1 MGKVASD
8 FAERIILTNDNP
20 RFENPQKIRRDIK
33 KGIKKKRITEIA
45 NRAIAIKQAIHNL
58 NSGDILLVAG
68 KGHEK
73 TQDIGNKKIFFSDRK
88 VILNAIKHKNNNLSD
103 NLKLNVVKE
112 AAKIKN
118 LSDSISLKTA
128 RIISK

>member
-1 MGKVASD
+1 M
-8 FAERIILTNDNP
+8 
-20 RFENPQKIRRDIK
+20 
-33 KGIKKKRITEIA
+33 
-45 NRAIAIKQAIHNL
+45 

-112 AAKIKN
+112 AAKIKK
-118 LSDSISLKTA
+118 LSASISLKTA
-128 RIISK
+128 RINSQEVTNCLLYTSPSPRD

>member
-1 MGKVASD
+1 M
-8 FAERIILTNDNP
+8 
-20 RFENPQKIRRDIK
+20 
-33 KGIKKKRITEIA
+33 
-45 NRAIAIKQAIHNL
+45 

-88 VILNAIKHKNNNLSD
+88 VILNAIKNKNNNLSN

-112 AAKIKN
+112 AVKIKKI
-118 LSDSISLKTA
+118 SPSTSLKKA
-128 RIISK
+128 RINSQEVTKNDIFFLFLEKKNEGNKYVI

>member
-1 MGKVASD
+1 MGKIASI
-8 FAERIILTNDNP
+8 FADNIILTNDNP

-33 KGIKKKRITEIA
+33 KGIKKKKIIEIS
-45 NRAIAIKQAIHNL
+45 NRAIAISEAIKNL

-88 VILNAIKHKNNNLSD
+88 IILNAIKVKN
-103 NLKLNVVKE
+103 
-112 AAKIKN
+112 KIYQ
-118 LSDSISLKTA
+118 
-128 RIISK
+128 II